1 MPTSLAPW
9 LPPKVL
15 WCWGAGGPQSL
26 AGPPL
31 TVREGPSSQGTP
43 ELEAPLR
50 DGMLPEDALGSGLLG
65 TVVPSLPAPTLLPGS
80 PHRLSGHRG
89 MGAGLGSP
97 APHGPGFRAHLS
109 VAPRGLQSPA
119 PVWWGHGEP
128 WGAWWGCDCRTA
140 PSPRGAPALGPNSC
154 RRRAPDSSG
163 PSGGGSVQACHPR
176 RTLTHAGLQRL
187 PPGMCQQLPR
197 LRVL

>member
-1 MPTSLAPW
+1 MRSSPKFLLFLPLCDFTHGSGQSWGHTAFPPW
-9 LPPKVL
+9 TLPHML
-15 WCWGAGGPQSL
+15 GPC
-26 AGPPL
+26 
-31 TVREGPSSQGTP
+31 
-43 ELEAPLR
+43 
-50 DGMLPEDALGSGLLG
+50 DWKDALGSGLLG